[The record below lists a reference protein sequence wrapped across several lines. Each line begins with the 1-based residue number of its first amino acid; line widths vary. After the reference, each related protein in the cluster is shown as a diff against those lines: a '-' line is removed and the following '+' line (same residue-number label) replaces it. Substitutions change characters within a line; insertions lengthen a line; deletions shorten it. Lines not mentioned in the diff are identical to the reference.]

1 MATDVVVAGGFGE
14 GLVPKE
20 GHDTLEDPQALRRLN
35 DGRKPDWGPAN
46 AAVRSNGSVSLPEPP
61 FGKHVARRG

>member
-35 DGRKPDWGPAN
+35 DGRKPDRGPAN
-46 AAVRSNGSVSLPEPP
+46 AAM
-61 FGKHVARRG
+61 